1 MFLAL
6 YTILTIANSWLY
18 KGMKG
23 VHWFSLY
30 SGMVFLGATAVA
42 LRGQIPDA
50 VSIVLGNVFVVA
62 GYAALFLSLAD
73 FLGRKTSQFYFQIA
87 LLLLAIVTMLEY
99 GWIHPDTG
107 KRLIAYSVVLGC
119 QHAQVALFLYRNR
132 THALRIPIASM
143 ILMMVGLCISNLVRI
158 VGVAM
163 HGAPHN
169 YLNAGPFLQWILIAN
184 SCLQWGAMVS
194 FVWMTAAILRGK
206 LEVQAATDPLTGTL
220 NRRGMELAA
229 EQCILASRKDS
240 SLLSA
245 LVIDLDDFK
254 RINDTLGH
262 HCGDATLIAVA
273 SCLQRGMRP
282 GDLLARIGGDEFAVL
297 LPHTP
302 YSEAITITERLR
314 ASIAQTEI
322 VYGLV
327 QTSVTASFGLAE
339 LSPHAGNW
347 EQLFMRCDKALYEDK
362 HSDEIAFPPTDL
374 PSTNLGL
381 FA

>member
-30 SGMVFLGATAVA
+30 SGLVFLGATAVA
-42 LRGQIPDA
+42 LRGQIPIA

-87 LLLLAIVTMLEY
+87 LLLLAIITMLEY
-99 GWIHPDTG
+99 GWIQPDTG

-119 QHAQVALFLYRNR
+119 QHAQVALFLYHNR

-229 EQCILASRKDS
+229 EQCILASRKNS

-254 RINDTLGH
+254 RINDTFGH

-302 YSEAITITERLR
+302 YSEAITITETLR